1 MPAGRPRKEIDKTEF
16 EKLCG
21 LQCTKEEI
29 AGWFDI
35 SEDTL
40 ERFCKREYKENFA
53 AVFAKKREIGRIS
66 LRRAQFQLAQKSAAM
81 AIFLG
86 KNYLGQ
92 TDRHEVVSAVTGNL
106 EDLIEGLREPV
117 THDLHTEATGVDG
130 IVEDEQASAD

>member
-1 MPAGRPRKEIDKTEF
+1 MGRPRKEIDQTEF

-29 AGWFDI
+29 CSWFSVTDK
-35 SEDTL
+35 TL
-40 ERFCKREYKENFA
+40 ENWCKREYKQGFSD
-53 AVFAKKREIGRIS
+53 VFSEKRGIGKIS

-117 THDLHTEATGVDG
+117 TNDLHTEAAGVDG
-130 IVEDEQASAD
+130 IVEDESTPED

>member
-1 MPAGRPRKEIDKTEF
+1 MARPRKEIDRGDF

-29 AGWFDI
+29 AGWFNC

-40 ERFCKREYKENFA
+40 ERWCNREYRESFA
-53 AVFAKKREIGRIS
+53 VVFAKKKGVGKIS

-92 TDRHEVVSAVTGNL
+92 TDRQEIVHGNAGQL
-106 EDLIEGLREPV
+106 ADLIDGLKEPV
-117 THDLHTEATGVDG
+117 YDLHAEAAGVDG
-130 IVEDEQASAD
+130 AVENESSEAD